1 MALVHGLV
9 LAAGLSSRMAPH
21 NKLLLPGPGGVPM
34 VASVVRAVC
43 ASRVSG
49 VTVVVGHQAAEVESA
64 VRAHVHGPPPRFVVA
79 EDYHMGLAASLKTGI
94 AALPAD
100 IAAVIVCLGDMPL
113 VGPELIDRLLAAYAP
128 AEERGIVVP
137 TWRGRRGN
145 PVLWDRRYFAD
156 ILGLAG
162 DTGARGLM
170 QRHANQVAEIDAGTD
185 AVVRDFDS
193 PETLNT
199 LRDPTG

>member
-1 MALVHGLV
+1 
-9 LAAGLSSRMAPH
+9 
-21 NKLLLPGPGGVPM
+21 
-34 VASVVRAVC
+34 
-43 ASRVSG
+43 
-49 VTVVVGHQAAEVESA
+49 
-64 VRAHVHGPPPRFVVA
+64 
-79 EDYHMGLAASLKTGI
+79 MGLAASLKAGI

-170 QRHANQVAEIDAGTD
+170 QRHADQVAEIDAGTD